1 MQSRASEVLQKVKEL
16 RNLANEV
23 EQRLE
28 KDGLS
33 ITNISKA
40 QLFDYNIKNIIGAV
54 ESLLR
59 NEPSEKP
66 NLRLEKDLPD
76 AYNNIKK
83 IKETA
88 PGRLNAQHLDRIHE
102 LVSYFEQNYKRI

>member
-59 NEPSEKP
+59 NKTS
-66 NLRLEKDLPD
+66 
-76 AYNNIKK
+76 
-83 IKETA
+83 
-88 PGRLNAQHLDRIHE
+88 
-102 LVSYFEQNYKRI
+102 